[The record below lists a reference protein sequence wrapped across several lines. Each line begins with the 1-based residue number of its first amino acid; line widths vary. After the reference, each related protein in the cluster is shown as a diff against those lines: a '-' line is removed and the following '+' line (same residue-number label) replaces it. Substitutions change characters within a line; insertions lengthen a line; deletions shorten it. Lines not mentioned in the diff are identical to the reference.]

1 MRIVNLIH
9 IGDQVLSLDD
19 MDPMKK
25 AEIALRLNEQ
35 SLKTLGYAAKKEKKQ
50 HNCKYPCPVRGVFPT
65 PHSPFTQLA
74 CVSSPPLAGH
84 HVEGM
89 GTSIIL

>member
-19 MDPMKK
+19 MAPMKK

-35 SLKTLGYAAKKEKKQ
+35 SLKTLGYGAKKEKE
-50 HNCKYPCPVRGVFPT
+50 T
-65 PHSPFTQLA
+65 A
-74 CVSSPPLAGH
+74 
-84 HVEGM
+84 
-89 GTSIIL
+89 

>member
-35 SLKTLGYAAKKEKKQ
+35 SLKTLGQASY
-50 HNCKYPCPVRGVFPT
+50 YRSRFVRGVM
-65 PHSPFTQLA
+65 
-74 CVSSPPLAGH
+74 H
-84 HVEGM
+84 HVPP
-89 GTSIIL
+89 

>member
-19 MDPMKK
+19 MDSMKK

-35 SLKTLGYAAKKEKKQ
+35 WENWPAEICRRK
-50 HNCKYPCPVRGVFPT
+50 
-65 PHSPFTQLA
+65 
-74 CVSSPPLAGH
+74 
-84 HVEGM
+84 
-89 GTSIIL
+89 

>member
-1 MRIVNLIH
+1 MERILDNHSAISCKKSSQEVHMRIVNLIH

-35 SLKTLGYAAKKEKKQ
+35 SLKTLGYAAKKEKE
-50 HNCKYPCPVRGVFPT
+50 T
-65 PHSPFTQLA
+65 A
-74 CVSSPPLAGH
+74 
-84 HVEGM
+84 
-89 GTSIIL
+89 

>member
-25 AEIALRLNEQ
+25 TEIALRLNEH
-35 SLKTLGYAAKKEKKQ
+35 SLKTLGYAVKKKEESA
-50 HNCKYPCPVRGVFPT
+50 YPQVSVPWTWSYPT

-74 CVSSPPLAGH
+74 CVSRFPHL
-84 HVEGM
+84 
-89 GTSIIL
+89 GTT

>member
-25 AEIALRLNEQ
+25 AEIALRLNKQ
-35 SLKTLGYAAKKEKKQ
+35 SLKTLGYAVKKEKE
-50 HNCKYPCPVRGVFPT
+50 T
-65 PHSPFTQLA
+65 A
-74 CVSSPPLAGH
+74 
-84 HVEGM
+84 
-89 GTSIIL
+89 

>member
-9 IGDQVLSLDD
+9 IGDLDLSLDD

-35 SLKTLGYAAKKEKKQ
+35 SLKTLGYAVKKEKE
-50 HNCKYPCPVRGVFPT
+50 T
-65 PHSPFTQLA
+65 A
-74 CVSSPPLAGH
+74 
-84 HVEGM
+84 
-89 GTSIIL
+89 

>member
-19 MDPMKK
+19 MDTMKK

-35 SLKTLGYAAKKEKKQ
+35 SLKTLGYAVKKEKE
-50 HNCKYPCPVRGVFPT
+50 T
-65 PHSPFTQLA
+65 A
-74 CVSSPPLAGH
+74 
-84 HVEGM
+84 
-89 GTSIIL
+89 

>member
-35 SLKTLGYAAKKEKKQ
+35 SLKTLGYAAKKKEESA
-50 HNCKYPCPVRGVFPT
+50 T
-65 PHSPFTQLA
+65 PHSPFTQLKRA
-74 CVSSPPLAGH
+74 CPGFPTWASRRGH
-84 HVEGM
+84 GQA
-89 GTSIIL
+89 

>member
-35 SLKTLGYAAKKEKKQ
+35 SLKICSQEERGISVTTGI
-50 HNCKYPCPVRGVFPT
+50 PCPVRGVFPT
-65 PHSPFTQLA
+65 PHSPFTQLKRA
-74 CVSSPPLAGH
+74 CPGFPTWASRRGH
-84 HVEGM
+84 GQA
-89 GTSIIL
+89 

>member
-25 AEIALRLNEQ
+25 AEIMWLMNR
-35 SLKTLGYAAKKEKKQ
+35 KEKNRLK
-50 HNCKYPCPVRGVFPT
+50 RGNI
-65 PHSPFTQLA
+65 
-74 CVSSPPLAGH
+74 VSSQFWART
-84 HVEGM
+84 
-89 GTSIIL
+89 GT

>member
-35 SLKTLGYAAKKEKKQ
+35 SLKTLGYAVKKKRRIS
-50 HNCKYPCPVRGVFPT
+50 VT
-65 PHSPFTQLA
+65 
-74 CVSSPPLAGH
+74 
-84 HVEGM
+84 
-89 GTSIIL
+89 TSIRALYVVYSQHHTPLLHN

>member
-25 AEIALRLNEQ
+25 AEIAAEIALRLNEQ
-35 SLKTLGYAAKKEKKQ
+35 SLKTLGYAAKKEKE
-50 HNCKYPCPVRGVFPT
+50 T
-65 PHSPFTQLA
+65 A
-74 CVSSPPLAGH
+74 
-84 HVEGM
+84 
-89 GTSIIL
+89 

>member
-35 SLKTLGYAAKKEKKQ
+35 SLKTLGYAAKKKEESAQ
-50 HNCKYPCPVRGVFPT
+50 PQVFRALYVVYSRHHTPLLHN
-65 PHSPFTQLA
+65 
-74 CVSSPPLAGH
+74 
-84 HVEGM
+84 
-89 GTSIIL
+89 

>member
-19 MDPMKK
+19 MDPMTK

-35 SLKTLGYAAKKEKKQ
+35 SLKTLGYAAKKEKE
-50 HNCKYPCPVRGVFPT
+50 T
-65 PHSPFTQLA
+65 A
-74 CVSSPPLAGH
+74 
-84 HVEGM
+84 
-89 GTSIIL
+89 

>member
-25 AEIALRLNEQ
+25 TEIALRLNEQ
-35 SLKTLGYAAKKEKKQ
+35 SLKTLGYAVKKKKSQ
-50 HNCKYPCPVRGVFPT
+50 RNHKYPCPVRGVFPT

-74 CVSSPPLAGH
+74 CVSRFPHL
-84 HVEGM
+84 
-89 GTSIIL
+89 GTT

>member
-9 IGDQVLSLDD
+9 IGDQILSLDD

-35 SLKTLGYAAKKEKKQ
+35 KTLGYAAKKKEE
-50 HNCKYPCPVRGVFPT
+50 
-65 PHSPFTQLA
+65 SA
-74 CVSSPPLAGH
+74 
-84 HVEGM
+84 
-89 GTSIIL
+89 

>member
-25 AEIALRLNEQ
+25 DVYKRQQVLYSEAECPGDGGQRL
-35 SLKTLGYAAKKEKKQ
+35 
-50 HNCKYPCPVRGVFPT
+50 
-65 PHSPFTQLA
+65 
-74 CVSSPPLAGH
+74 
-84 HVEGM
+84 
-89 GTSIIL
+89 

>member
-25 AEIALRLNEQ
+25 AEIALRLNDQ
-35 SLKTLGYAAKKEKKQ
+35 SLKTLGYAAISGPCTRCIPNTTLPFYL
-50 HNCKYPCPVRGVFPT
+50 HN
-65 PHSPFTQLA
+65 
-74 CVSSPPLAGH
+74 
-84 HVEGM
+84 
-89 GTSIIL
+89 

>member
-25 AEIALRLNEQ
+25 EQ
-35 SLKTLGYAAKKEKKQ
+35 SLKTLGYAAKKEKE
-50 HNCKYPCPVRGVFPT
+50 T
-65 PHSPFTQLA
+65 A
-74 CVSSPPLAGH
+74 
-84 HVEGM
+84 
-89 GTSIIL
+89 

>member
-25 AEIALRLNEQ
+25 GRDCLTAE
-35 SLKTLGYAAKKEKKQ
+35 
-50 HNCKYPCPVRGVFPT
+50 
-65 PHSPFTQLA
+65 
-74 CVSSPPLAGH
+74 
-84 HVEGM
+84 
-89 GTSIIL
+89 

>member
-9 IGDQVLSLDD
+9 IGDQVMSLDD

-35 SLKTLGYAAKKEKKQ
+35 SLKTLGYAAKKKEE
-50 HNCKYPCPVRGVFPT
+50 
-65 PHSPFTQLA
+65 SA
-74 CVSSPPLAGH
+74 
-84 HVEGM
+84 
-89 GTSIIL
+89 

>member
-25 AEIALRLNEQ
+25 AEIALRL
-35 SLKTLGYAAKKEKKQ
+35 GYAAKKEKE
-50 HNCKYPCPVRGVFPT
+50 T
-65 PHSPFTQLA
+65 A
-74 CVSSPPLAGH
+74 
-84 HVEGM
+84 
-89 GTSIIL
+89 